1 MKIILSAFIYLFSSM
16 MLIAQTKSIEV
27 KDAQTKETL
36 TGVYAIDQNN
46 NNNKYH
52 ITNNKILQLKIGKI
66 YKISHI
72 GYSSKILKVETTM
85 PNIQYLEAENTELEE
100 VLVTGRVFE
109 DPVMN
114 ITTPDLTERVTQPK
128 KCS

>member
-46 NNNKYH
+46 NKNYH
-52 ITNNKILQLKIGKI
+52 ITNNQILQLKIGET

-72 GYSSKILKVETTM
+72 GYSFKILRVETTT
-85 PNIQYLEAENTELEE
+85 PDILYLEAEKYRASRSF
-100 VLVTGRVFE
+100 GHR
-109 DPVMN
+109 
-114 ITTPDLTERVTQPK
+114 
-128 KCS
+128 